1 MAQQAANRV
10 VQACARRS
18 MRWPTT
24 TIVPITAARITVGVA
39 PTNRVYSQMQARIG
53 QNALRLEM
61 CNPFARLYNAAAMI
75 EIFQPEN
82 Q

>member
-1 MAQQAANRV
+1 
-10 VQACARRS
+10 

-24 TIVPITAARITVGVA
+24 TIVPISAARITVGVA

-61 CNPFARLYNAAAMI
+61 CSPLARL
-75 EIFQPEN
+75 
-82 Q
+82 